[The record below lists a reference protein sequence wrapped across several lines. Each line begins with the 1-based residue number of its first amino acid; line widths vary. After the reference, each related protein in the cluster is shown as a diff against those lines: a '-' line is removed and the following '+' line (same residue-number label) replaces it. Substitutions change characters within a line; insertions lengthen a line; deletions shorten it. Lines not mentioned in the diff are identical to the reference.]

1 MCELCL
7 ETIVFVGL
15 GYKPHCGIR
24 CNTYYFSGADSE
36 THLFVHVSVYN
47 RVFFFVGARANL
59 PMGHPPPVPGAE
71 ARRNLFYQ
79 ELRVGDREVVPECQR
94 GGFLVLILLAVISV
108 LSCWLPRRSA

>member
-1 MCELCL
+1 MTNPHFRELTLPVPDYGGDL
-7 ETIVFVGL
+7 EVTGFLQEIPTIIWRKSFFTKVRS
-15 GYKPHCGIR
+15 YPSS
-24 CNTYYFSGADSE
+24 SG
-36 THLFVHVSVYN
+36 T
-47 RVFFFVGARANL
+47 L
-59 PMGHPPPVPGAE
+59 PRHPPPVPGAE

>member
-1 MCELCL
+1 MDPGEEGNFLQGNLVTGSAGPSVDTHDL
-7 ETIVFVGL
+7 EVVG
-15 GYKPHCGIR
+15 
-24 CNTYYFSGADSE
+24 T
-36 THLFVHVSVYN
+36 
-47 RVFFFVGARANL
+47 NL